1 MADEKELNAEIDE
14 AEGTD
19 DTAVEAAVSDKTDKA
34 AKAGKDSKDAKN
46 GKAGKKK
53 GPGLG
58 KRIAKYFR
66 DLKGEFKKIIWP
78 TFPTVV
84 RNTGVT
90 LVMCAIIGVVTCL
103 IDFGLGALVRLM
115 LQNG

>member
-1 MADEKELNAEIDE
+1 MADEKDLNAVDE
-14 AEGTD
+14 AEETSAD
-19 DTAVEAAVSDKTDKA
+19 ETAKKA
-34 AKAGKDSKDAKN
+34 EKSGKDTKD
-46 GKAGKKK
+46 GKSADGKTADGKSAKKK

-78 TFPTVV
+78 TVPTVV
-84 RNTGVT
+84 RNTCVT
-90 LVMCAIIGVVTCL
+90 LVMCAIIGIVTCL